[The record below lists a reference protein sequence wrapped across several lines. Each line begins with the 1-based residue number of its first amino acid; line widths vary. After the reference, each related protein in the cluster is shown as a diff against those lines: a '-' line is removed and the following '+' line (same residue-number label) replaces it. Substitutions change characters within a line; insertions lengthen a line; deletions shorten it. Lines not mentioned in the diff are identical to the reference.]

1 MNLKYNQINARN
13 NKNKYMKIIIN
24 DNLNNIDT
32 AIQQTCYIEDLRK
45 YEQIMLITLIKFFK
59 KAKERMGV
67 E

>member
-1 MNLKYNQINARN
+1 
-13 NKNKYMKIIIN
+13 MKIIIN